1 MGEKFKEVCG
11 QGESCVCGMCEEGR
25 ENVCREGEGALVY
38 KSVCVGK
45 GEGEVG
51 RGVSDCGE
59 TNGNQRTAPSCGM

>member
-1 MGEKFKEVCG
+1 
-11 QGESCVCGMCEEGR
+11 MCEEGR
-25 ENVCREGEGALVY
+25 ENVCREGEGAQVY